1 MRQLVF
7 ILLCGIGMIGCSD
20 PLSPYT
26 AGSNVVRFSMAFQS
40 INDFPTSIGLL
51 TIYAFK
57 ENEKGKYVF
66 YRKLAELN
74 RDAIRQLET
83 APSPGENYTES
94 RLFPAELTVG
104 NYRLY
109 VVGNGQV
116 EGVESLQVGVSEPF
130 DLYFTYPENGL
141 YWAYFLGE
149 AEVNAENDNPVVQ
162 IELHRVVS
170 RVFLKLYSVPYQID
184 IVRMSIKNM
193 VSRIHLNGMYSGIT
207 HSRQEI
213 FKMKNESVYLQD
225 TILFDLYTFP
235 SAQDSSRL
243 ELIFQAKNGQERTKW
258 IPLQLEPDRY
268 LYLTGEVNSACG
280 ALVSFEF
287 SCVYFFVWDWRN
299 IVLPEF
305 PLKPLPR

>member
-94 RLFPAELTVG
+94 RLFSASLLSEITV
-104 NYRLY
+104 Y
-109 VVGNGQV
+109 
-116 EGVESLQVGVSEPF
+116 
-130 DLYFTYPENGL
+130 
-141 YWAYFLGE
+141 
-149 AEVNAENDNPVVQ
+149 
-162 IELHRVVS
+162 
-170 RVFLKLYSVPYQID
+170 
-184 IVRMSIKNM
+184 M
-193 VSRIHLNGMYSGIT
+193 
-207 HSRQEI
+207 
-213 FKMKNESVYLQD
+213 
-225 TILFDLYTFP
+225 
-235 SAQDSSRL
+235 
-243 ELIFQAKNGQERTKW
+243 
-258 IPLQLEPDRY
+258 
-268 LYLTGEVNSACG
+268 
-280 ALVSFEF
+280 
-287 SCVYFFVWDWRN
+287 
-299 IVLPEF
+299 
-305 PLKPLPR
+305 